1 MAMRYFSKGVK
12 DPLFKSLG
20 FWDFKNFFPY
30 SQMAQWVS
38 KKISQEDWKHKVRI
52 KHNGIYLTP
61 FIKQYHF
68 LKVDSTINVKLLTDM
83 DTMKYSFTEPIFSQ
97 V

>member
-1 MAMRYFSKGVK
+1 
-12 DPLFKSLG
+12 
-20 FWDFKNFFPY
+20 
-30 SQMAQWVS
+30 MAQWVS
-38 KKISQEDWKHKVRI
+38 NKISQGDWKHKVRI
-52 KHNGIYLTP
+52 KHSDIYLTP

-83 DTMKYSFTEPIFSQ
+83 DTTKYSFTEPIFSQ